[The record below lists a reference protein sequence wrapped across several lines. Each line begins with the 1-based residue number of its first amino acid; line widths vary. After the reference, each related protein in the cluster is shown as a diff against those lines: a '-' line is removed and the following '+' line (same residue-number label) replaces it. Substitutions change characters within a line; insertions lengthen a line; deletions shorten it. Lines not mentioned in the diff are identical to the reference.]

1 MARPDLNDQLS
12 SDTFR
17 QYYYLKAELTAFCRE
32 QGLPTSGGKLEL
44 TERVAHYLA
53 TGQTLKASPRKA
65 SEKAA
70 APLSENTKIEP
81 NFRCTERHRQF
92 FTTQIGPGFTFNV
105 SFQKWLR
112 ENPGKTYQEA
122 IVAYGQIIAAR
133 KKGKTDIGRQ
143 FEYNTYIREFFA
155 DNQGKS
161 LEEAIKC
168 WRYKKSLPGHNRY
181 EPTDLEALK

>member
-92 FTTQIGPGFTFNV
+92 FTTQIGPGSVSYTHLYNAAGKDIFFNP
-105 SFQKWLR
+105 S
-112 ENPGKTYQEA
+112 
-122 IVAYGQIIAAR
+122 VAGVLLE
-133 KKGKTDIGRQ
+133 G
-143 FEYNTYIREFFA
+143 A
-155 DNQGKS
+155 DKVEEEQALILS
-161 LEEAIKC
+161 LI
-168 WRYKKSLPGHNRY
+168 HI
-181 EPTDLEALK
+181 